1 MKDQKKILFI
11 IDHLKGGGAEIMTLN
26 LAKKLQERG
35 YEINIITL
43 ININNYKE
51 KTKSFN
57 IQSIDFPTKFV
68 GGKLLIDKKLESS
81 KKEQLQ
87 SLIDEIKPEAVILT
101 IWYAYLSISF
111 INHPNIWIW
120 SQADILPEFNKTS
133 NPIKILRNIYKK
145 RKFINKFKEVFSNK
159 NFIVL
164 NKDLKLKYSQILE
177 NSNINVIYNGLNL
190 KDTIQSEKKEKV
202 WDICYVGRLSPSKQI
217 EHALFALKNSHIIKN
232 MIIIGD
238 GARKDKLLKLV
249 NQLNISD
256 RVHFTGWVD
265 EPIEYIKKSKILVLP
280 SQTEGFGLVIGEAL
294 LNGTHVVAYNCSEGV
309 SHQFFTPD
317 MQRGLVQ
324 PNNRAE
330 LKNSIED
337 ILENPYQIPPNLS
350 KRYDIKEMADKFI
363 KLID

>member
-1 MKDQKKILFI
+1 MRDQKKILFI
-11 IDHLKGGGAEIMTLN
+11 VDHLKGGGAEIMTIN
-26 LAKKLQERG
+26 LAKKLQEKG
-35 YEINIITL
+35 YEINIISL

-51 KTKSFN
+51 KTNSFN
-57 IQSIDFPTKFV
+57 VKSIDFPNTFV
-68 GGKLLIDKKLESS
+68 SGKLLIDKKLDHS
-81 KKEQLQ
+81 KKQQLQ
-87 SLIDEIKPEAVILT
+87 SLIDEIKPDAIILT

-120 SQADILPEFNKTS
+120 SQADIIPEFNKTS
-133 NPIKILRNIYKK
+133 NPIKILRNVYKK
-145 RKFINKFKEVFSNK
+145 KKFIKKFKETFSNK
-159 NFIVL
+159 NFIVI
-164 NKDLKLKYSQILE
+164 NKDLKLKYSQILDG
-177 NSNINVIYNGLNL
+177 SNINVIYNGLNL
-190 KDTIQSEKKEKV
+190 KDTIQSKEIEKV
-202 WDICYVGRLSPSKQI
+202 WDICYAGRLSPSKQI
-217 EHALFALKNSHIIKN
+217 EHALSALKNSHFIKN

-249 NQLNISD
+249 DQLNISD

-265 EPIEYIKKSKILVLP
+265 KPIEYIKMSKILVLP

-324 PNNRAE
+324 LNNIGE

-350 KRYDIKEMADKFI
+350 KHYDINEMADNFI